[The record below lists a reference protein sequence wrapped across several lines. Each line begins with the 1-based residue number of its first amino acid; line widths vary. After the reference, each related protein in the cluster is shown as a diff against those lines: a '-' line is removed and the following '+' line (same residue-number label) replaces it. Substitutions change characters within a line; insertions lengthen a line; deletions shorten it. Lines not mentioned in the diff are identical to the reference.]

1 MPANTNE
8 AQAWIYEQE
17 QADRKNSRVVD
28 KIMLALPREL
38 TSEQR
43 YKLAESYAKEITHG
57 RAAYYFAIHEQ
68 GKDAHNPHC
77 HLVIRDRD
85 IKTGERVIGF
95 SDNARDWKRR
105 GLGAESATHWIRE
118 RWEHHANKALSEAG
132 HSVTI
137 DRRTLEAQREEALK
151 QGDLERARELDR
163 KAQIHIGVQANA
175 LQEQGLRPESKG
187 KYCKI
192 DNGKTRPEHNAA
204 IIDLNLEKKIRSQ
217 DISTRTRALF
227 EKEQL
232 SKERELEARHRAT
245 RTAQEAE
252 ERTLRTTHR
261 QTLKELAESRNQ
273 GVAHIQAELKAN
285 QEKRLQAVQDQ
296 QKAEREN
303 LNREQGRFLARVRV
317 FVDFTGQS
325 KAKQEQAMQ
334 ELLNRQQGQEKATR
348 EKIEAEQATA
358 RETALQA
365 YQDKIQKAL
374 DTRDRDLQGL
384 QARHEKETALMQEQL
399 QAQATNREHARLAME
414 QVIQER
420 ERTTKKAQEQDNKP
434 EKTLAEQR
442 SDLQNTFKTSDPKEQ
457 ARQQRQ
463 DRAKEIARQ
472 IQEARTAPPQHR
484 KQYELER

>member
-1 MPANTNE
+1 
-8 AQAWIYEQE
+8 
-17 QADRKNSRVVD
+17 
-28 KIMLALPREL
+28 
-38 TSEQR
+38 
-43 YKLAESYAKEITHG
+43 
-57 RAAYYFAIHEQ
+57 
-68 GKDAHNPHC
+68 
-77 HLVIRDRD
+77 
-85 IKTGERVIGF
+85 
-95 SDNARDWKRR
+95 
-105 GLGAESATHWIRE
+105 
-118 RWEHHANKALSEAG
+118 
-132 HSVTI
+132 
-137 DRRTLEAQREEALK
+137 
-151 QGDLERARELDR
+151 
-163 KAQIHIGVQANA
+163 
-175 LQEQGLRPESKG
+175 
-187 KYCKI
+187 
-192 DNGKTRPEHNAA
+192 
-204 IIDLNLEKKIRSQ
+204 
-217 DISTRTRALF
+217 
-227 EKEQL
+227 
-232 SKERELEARHRAT
+232 
-245 RTAQEAE
+245 
-252 ERTLRTTHR
+252 
-261 QTLKELAESRNQ
+261 
-273 GVAHIQAELKAN
+273 
-285 QEKRLQAVQDQ
+285 
-296 QKAEREN
+296 
-303 LNREQGRFLARVRV
+303 VRV